1 MRRRR
6 LAETE
11 AMRPDWKSGEVEGN
25 TLTNPNLIKSIGFSP
40 EGEVVKQLFSDRVSV
55 VDINNSSVRVV
66 YHSEV
71 VGNDSL

>member
-1 MRRRR
+1 MRRRK

-11 AMRPDWKSGEVEGN
+11 AMRPDWRGGEVEGN

-40 EGEVVKQLFSDRVSV
+40 EGAVVKQLFSDRVSV
-55 VDINNSSVRVV
+55 VSVNDSSVRVV

-71 VGNDSL
+71 VDSNSL

>member
-11 AMRPDWKSGEVEGN
+11 AMRPDWSAGDVEGN

-40 EGEVVKQLFSDRVSV
+40 EGEIVKQLFSDRVSEV
-55 VDINNSSVRVV
+55 ICGNGHVKAA

-71 VGNDSL
+71 VSE

>member
-11 AMRPDWKSGEVEGN
+11 AMRPDWRAGDVEGN

-40 EGEVVKQLFSDRVSV
+40 EGEIVKQLFSDRMSV
-55 VDINNSSVRVV
+55 VGVNDNSVRVV

-71 VGNDSL
+71 VDSNSL